1 MMPSFWRPE
10 QGEPWHDD
18 VTREDLGVVRDY
30 LMTVESMKENKSNE
44 PLLRILRSLILTV
57 VALARHDISNL

>member
-18 VTREDLGVVRDY
+18 VTMEDLGVVRDY
-30 LMTVESMKENKSNE
+30 LMTVESDEGEQKQRLPRTFVADTAELDSD
-44 PLLRILRSLILTV
+44 RSSLG
-57 VALARHDISNL
+57 SP